1 MDLAFLTPRADH
13 YPSLHATR
21 VVIGKQTASRRTFII
36 RVWANHEQRHT
47 RLITAIGAAS
57 DLHHPSKWIVAV
69 TRGTW
74 PTTRVVCPCPVRSSA
89 IFTSPGPRRWMVP
102 SPKPISASPDRVMM
116 YCRRGALCQSLK

>member
-13 YPSLHATR
+13 DPSLHATR

-57 DLHHPSKWIVAV
+57 DLHVL
-69 TRGTW
+69 
-74 PTTRVVCPCPVRSSA
+74 SSLCTP
-89 IFTSPGPRRWMVP
+89 FGLP
-102 SPKPISASPDRVMM
+102 SPLQVDRGGDPGYLADHTGGVPMPGEVFRHIHISRPQAVD
-116 YCRRGALCQSLK
+116 GAITQA